1 MENNLRD
8 NKAESLTVSSSCVAL
23 TISMDDD
30 ELIVLRSYYLLN
42 ASPDQDLGVQVRKS
56 NIPGAGKGLFATK
69 RHVQGSIIC
78 EYTGVVLYNQENA
91 WKLKDKSYLMK
102 LGDGKYIDALHCPQV
117 LARYINDCRG
127 HFGGFNVHFEK
138 RPQDDKADVIAMRDI
153 EPGEELYVNYGR
165 LYWLAYNMMH
175 PSNPVR

>member
-1 MENNLRD
+1 
-8 NKAESLTVSSSCVAL
+8 
-23 TISMDDD
+23 MDDN
-30 ELIVLRSYYLLN
+30 ELYVPRSYYYLLHA
-42 ASPDQDLGVQVRKS
+42 ASIQEDHGLEVRES
-56 NIPGAGKGLFATK
+56 NIPRAGKGLFATK
-69 RHVQGSIIC
+69 RHLKGSVIC
-78 EYTGVVLYNQENA
+78 EYTGVVLHSQEAA

-102 LGDGKYIDALHCPQV
+102 LGDGKYVDTLHCPHV

-127 HFGGFNVHFEK
+127 RFGGFNVHFDK
-138 RPQDDKADVIAMRDI
+138 RPDDNKANVVAMRDI

>member
-1 MENNLRD
+1 
-8 NKAESLTVSSSCVAL
+8 
-23 TISMDDD
+23 MDDN
-30 ELIVLRSYYLLN
+30 ESNVLRSYYLLD
-42 ASPDQDLGVQVRKS
+42 ATPDQGLGVQVRRS

-78 EYTGVVLYNQENA
+78 EYTGEVLYNQENA

-102 LGDGKYIDALHCPQV
+102 
-117 LARYINDCRG
+117 G

-138 RPQDDKADVIAMRDI
+138 RPQDDKADVVAMRDI